1 MHRLHQQRRLHQLLA
16 VEAVAI
22 GTTTTIRQQ
31 QLIDSLQQEE
41 LLQQQTTALVPLVDS
56 IKELTECQRQL
67 AFDQAEERRQ
77 DRDLDNLRQ
86 QKETEEKHSERIFR
100 RKAEL
105 TDLARKYRKLNA
117 ELDPTD
123 ARSSRLS
130 EFYKAETRDID
141 QEILQL
147 DNRTVN

>member
-1 MHRLHQQRRLHQLLA
+1 LTRLKN
-16 VEAVAI
+16 VAKI
-22 GTTTTIRQQ
+22 ETWTTFGNKR
-31 QLIDSLQQEE
+31 
-41 LLQQQTTALVPLVDS
+41 
-56 IKELTECQRQL
+56 
-67 AFDQAEERRQ
+67 
-77 DRDLDNLRQ
+77 
-86 QKETEEKHSERIFR
+86 R
-100 RKAEL
+100 RKRNTVSVYSAAKQKL